1 MHVRVY
7 KPMQVSLD
15 THCHWVKLKS
25 VSNLWLVEKRAGT
38 IPRYDR
44 HYPGVISISRAQ
56 LLLNRLCHNLLTIV
70 YYWSHR
76 VWKEFIRQHRKDC
89 KAPLN
94 VVEIPVSCTYT
105 LPHVFNYYIVLQ
117 FTCEMMRIIFF
128 SYSGVCGSN
137 QVITCVDTMFVNL
150 SLHT

>member
-1 MHVRVY
+1 
-7 KPMQVSLD
+7 MQVSLD
-15 THCHWVKLKS
+15 THCHCVKLKS
-25 VSNLWLVEKRAGT
+25 VSNLGLIEKRAGT

-70 YYWSHR
+70 HYWSHR

-94 VVEIPVSCTYT
+94 VVEIPVSCTIYT
-105 LPHVFNYYIVLQ
+105 SPRV
-117 FTCEMMRIIFF
+117 
-128 SYSGVCGSN
+128 
-137 QVITCVDTMFVNL
+137 
-150 SLHT
+150 